1 MRYLLLLMMFLMTT
15 QASAFDKHYKRESEI
30 PEPLVFDLVR
40 RINSQKGELEI
51 NTLVTHTD
59 ASHIKGVH
67 ASPEIEY
74 AFADGKAI
82 ELELPTANGK
92 LETIKGALQF
102 QLPSWIGDITGTQI
116 MHESFMEES
125 INETTVL
132 LLSAKRLSQ
141 KWSTLTMIGNQFVYG
156 SSSSIKSKRWKE
168 LPIANVNLFYDHSE
182 ELDLGLEINLR
193 GIGGSFEE
201 VLIMPQMH
209 AVLATDFKIQAGFG
223 TSYDGHTF
231 SPVSAFRL
239 IKEFND
245 GL

>member
-1 MRYLLLLMMFLMTT
+1 MRYLLLLTMVLFAATSD
-15 QASAFDKHYKRESEI
+15 AYDKHYKRESEI

-51 NTLVTHTD
+51 NTLITHTD
-59 ASHIKGVH
+59 SSHIKGVH
-67 ASPEIEY
+67 AAPEIEF
-74 AFADGKAI
+74 AFGDGKAI

-92 LETIKGALQF
+92 LETLKAALQF
-102 QLPSWIGDITGTQI
+102 ELPSWIGDITGTQI

-132 LLSAKRLSQ
+132 ILSAKRLSQ
-141 KWSTLTMIGNQFVYG
+141 RWSTLAMIGNQFVYG
-156 SSSSIKSKRWKE
+156 SASSIKSKRWKE
-168 LPIANVNLFYDHSE
+168 LPIVNLNLFYDHSE
-182 ELDLGLEINLR
+182 EFDLGFETNLR
-193 GIGGSFEE
+193 GVGGSFEE
-201 VLIMPQMH
+201 LLIMPQIH
-209 AVLATDFKIQAGFG
+209 ALLATDFKIQAGFG
-223 TSYDGHTF
+223 TSYDGYTF